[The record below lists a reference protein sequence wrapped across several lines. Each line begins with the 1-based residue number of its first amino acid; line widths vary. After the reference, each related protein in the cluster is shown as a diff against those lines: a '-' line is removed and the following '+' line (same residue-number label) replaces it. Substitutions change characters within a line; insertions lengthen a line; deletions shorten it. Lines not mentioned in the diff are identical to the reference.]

1 MPILKG
7 LVPVPPVIEPVPV
20 RTVVP
25 APGVY
30 LVEWHAPDGTV
41 LDLNP
46 TPAGGLGS
54 GLFSLKANAGLGAVP
69 VQHITTDNPDG
80 GVIIEATRPAE
91 RTILWPIRMRS
102 TTHLGLLDLWRSV
115 TRLFTQTRDL
125 GPGRL
130 RITRPDGSAREILAW
145 YSSGLEG
152 EPEDGTWLQVTA
164 VVNLLCPDP
173 FWSATSEVVQEYR
186 EAVRPTYLDPYMTVS
201 SGRVFGATSVP
212 NEGDRA
218 VWPTWTIRGPMTQ
231 IVATNVT
238 RDEFF
243 TVTHTL
249 AAGELLTITGRPIQV
264 RGPADENLVTALN
277 LTGGGGKPWRLDP
290 RTVTDVTFFVTGSAP
305 DTTTTSN
312 DGTRVRL
319 AYSLDY
325 ETA

>member
-7 LVPVPPVIEPVPV
+7 LVPGAPVIEPVPV

-30 LVEWHAPDGTV
+30 RTVWIAPDGTE

-46 TPAGGLGS
+46 DAGGGLGG

-69 VQHITTDNPDG
+69 VEHITTDNPAG
-80 GVIIEATRPAE
+80 GVVVEATRVRE
-91 RTILWPIRMRS
+91 RTVLWPIRMRA
-102 TTHLGLLDLWRSV
+102 TTHLELIDLWRYV
-115 TRLFTQTRDL
+115 TRLFTMTRDL

-130 RITRPDGSAREILAW
+130 RITRPDGTAREILAY

-164 VVNLLCPDP
+164 VINLLCPDP
-173 FWSATSEVVQEYR
+173 FWRATSEVVQEYK
-186 EAVRPTYLDPYMTVS
+186 EAIRPTYLDPYMSVS

-212 NEGDRA
+212 NSGDRA
-218 VWPTWTIRGPMTQ
+218 VWPTWTIRGPMTALT
-231 IVATNVT
+231 ATNVT

-243 TVTHTL
+243 VLTHTL
-249 AAGELLTITGRPIQV
+249 LAGEQLTITGRPIRV
-264 RGPADENLVTALN
+264 RGPAGENLISALN
-277 LTGGGGKPWRLDP
+277 LTGGGGPPWRLDP
-290 RTVTDVTFFVTGSAP
+290 RTVSDVTFFVTGSAP
-305 DTTTTSN
+305 DTTATSD

-319 AYSLDY
+319 AYALDY